1 MTAEETAESP
11 ISVVPEELLIEILYR
26 IDNTLQLRCVCKLWK
41 SLVVDHEFVRK
52 LLSRFTDIPF
62 LYAKV
67 WEQYNAFKLQNIMP
81 QEEEEEED
89 EEGGDNDDHEAEVGD
104 EEEDDDDDEDGEEE
118 DDDDEEE
125 EEEEE
130 EEKQLP
136 MNELAQLDNLDEEE
150 KEKQLMMMT
159 VAKADQILVD
169 VPFLKGVLET
179 INDLSQMQI
188 LEDKTKCLKSFLQLY
203 LKSTTSSSS

>member
-11 ISVVPEELLIEILYR
+11 ISVVPEELLIEIFYR

-41 SLVVDHEFVRK
+41 SLVVDHEFAGK
-52 LLSRFTDIPF
+52 LLEIHGYSLSIC
-62 LYAKV
+62 KG
-67 WEQYNAFKLQNIMP
+67 
-81 QEEEEEED
+81 D
-89 EEGGDNDDHEAEVGD
+89 EEGGGGGGGGGDDDDDDEAEVAD

-118 DDDDEEE
+118 EDDDEEE

-130 EEKQLP
+130 EEKKEKQLP
-136 MNELAQLDNLDEEE
+136 MNELTQLDNLDEEE

-169 VPFLKGVLET
+169 VQFLKGKLET
-179 INDLSQMQI
+179 INNLSQMQI
-188 LEDKTKCLKSFLQLY
+188 LEDKTKCLKSFLKVY

>member
-1 MTAEETAESP
+1 M
-11 ISVVPEELLIEILYR
+11 
-26 IDNTLQLRCVCKLWK
+26 
-41 SLVVDHEFVRK
+41 
-52 LLSRFTDIPF
+52 DIPL

-81 QEEEEEED
+81 QEE
-89 EEGGDNDDHEAEVGD
+89 VGD
-104 EEEDDDDDEDGEEE
+104 EEEDDDD

-130 EEKQLP
+130 KQLT
-136 MNELAQLDNLDEEE
+136 MKELAQLDNLDEEE
-150 KEKQLMMMT
+150 KEKQLMMMA
-159 VAKADQILVD
+159 VAQADQILVD
-169 VPFLKGVLET
+169 VRFLKGKLET

-188 LEDKTKCLKSFLQLY
+188 LEDKTKCLKSFLEVY

>member
-1 MTAEETAESP
+1 
-11 ISVVPEELLIEILYR
+11 LIEILYR

-81 QEEEEEED
+81 QEEEEEEEEEEDD
-89 EEGGDNDDHEAEVGD
+89 EEGGGDDDDDDDDDDDEAEVAD

-118 DDDDEEE
+118 DDDEEE
-125 EEEEE
+125 EEEEK

-136 MNELAQLDNLDEEE
+136 MNELAKLDNLDEEE
-150 KEKQLMMMT
+150 KERQLMMMA

-169 VPFLKGVLET
+169 VRFLKGKLET
-179 INDLSQMQI
+179 INDLSQMHI
-188 LEDKTKCLKSFLQLY
+188 LEDKMKCLKSFLQVY